1 MRRGPQ
7 YSLLKPKLYLWIFC
21 SADFLSLMVQ
31 AAGGGIASGES
42 NQNKSTKP
50 GTHIIVAGIL
60 IQLFSMTIFSI
71 CFGVFL
77 FRSKKLHTPKNE
89 RLVIGG
95 TILALV
101 CVYIRS
107 FYRTIELF
115 QGWTGYLIS
124 HERFFVAL
132 DAAMIV
138 IASISLNILDPA
150 VLLKDNDK
158 VVFEQRSLGGSPGS
172 NTEVEEHQIKTSR
185 EK

>member
-1 MRRGPQ
+1 
-7 YSLLKPKLYLWIFC
+7 
-21 SADFLSLMVQ
+21 MVQ